1 MIINLSFLG
10 KIELMTGKKPTG
22 RTKQLS
28 LKATPRF
35 HQKLKELAVKEKRF
49 MIEVLEQALELYE
62 REKKLPKKAVN
73 TTPPKIIITP
83 KPAIRSKRS
92 RDDDVTKSPDP
103 SSKKRKISDY

>member
-1 MIINLSFLG
+1 
-10 KIELMTGKKPTG
+10 MTGKKPTG

-35 HQKLKELAVKEKRF
+35 HQKLKELAVKEKRL

-62 REKKLPKKAVN
+62 KERKLRKKSVKENQENSQSKVSPELTV
-73 TTPPKIIITP
+73 
-83 KPAIRSKRS
+83 RSKRP
-92 RDDDVTKSPDP
+92 RDDDVAESRDP